1 MELLN
6 TQLHRGFETGYLK
19 RRQYFDHNLQKTPLW
34 EYLNQMWNS
43 SNSFTAP
50 FQLRMCASECV
61 AAGMCVCVC
70 VCVVCTA
77 QCILWIM

>member
-34 EYLNQMWNS
+34 EYLNHM
-43 SNSFTAP
+43 
-50 FQLRMCASECV
+50 
-61 AAGMCVCVC
+61 
-70 VCVVCTA
+70 
-77 QCILWIM
+77 